1 MTAICPDNGQQIHKM
16 CFQPLI
22 LNGMNSI
29 QIFTE
34 QFNIS
39 QIVFQQLPALTQL
52 ACPWRSGRCDMR
64 TGKDSISAQ
73 TIILSI
79 QLFGMHQG
87 AYLPDIFPICMIDPV
102 VTRRPGENG

>member
-1 MTAICPDNGQQIHKM
+1 
-16 CFQPLI
+16 
-22 LNGMNSI
+22 
-29 QIFTE
+29 
-34 QFNIS
+34 
-39 QIVFQQLPALTQL
+39 
-52 ACPWRSGRCDMR
+52 MR

-102 VTRRPGENG
+102 VTRRPGRERIVIGTTIFF